1 MPQASNPA
9 PQGADRNPAPHGAD
23 RNPAPLGVH
32 QNHAAGAAGYTE
44 TDGPV
49 VQSIRV
55 AFLVL
60 RVFTVLLALGWATG
74 NMRQVPPGS
83 QAVIFRFGR
92 VVRVQPSGLVLALP
106 RPLETVALLP
116 STERQLVL
124 KIAAPSARIAGIID
138 DMSAAGDLPA
148 DAGLYLTGDNGLVL
162 LDAAITWRIA
172 DAAPYTIA
180 TGTGT
185 DHVLAALRRI
195 FLNAAV
201 QVTASRPLDDFL
213 AVRPERATDPA
224 AQEARNA
231 VRGDLVAAMNRQ
243 LQALAAAGAG
253 LGVEVT
259 RADITALLPPSA
271 KSSFDAV
278 LDATQRAEQGLATA
292 RTEATRTRQQAD
304 RQRDTLLTTAHAS
317 AEERIAAARA
327 TTAAIT
333 ALEAKMNPVT
343 RPSLL
348 DQLYRDRIGAIL
360 AQAGTVNTVDA
371 KSVSR
376 LILPGAQ

>member
-1 MPQASNPA
+1 MPPASSPPRA
-9 PQGADRNPAPHGAD
+9 VADQP
-23 RNPAPLGVH
+23 
-32 QNHAAGAAGYTE
+32 
-44 TDGPV
+44 DGPV
-49 VQSIRV
+49 IQSVQI

-60 RVFTVLLALGWATG
+60 RIATALLALAWATG

-83 QAVIFRFGR
+83 QAVIYRFGR
-92 VVRVQPSGLVLALP
+92 VVRVQQSGLVLALP
-106 RPLETVALLP
+106 RPLETVTLLP

-124 KIAAPSARIAGIID
+124 NIAAPSARIPGILD
-138 DMSAAGDLPA
+138 DMASAADIPA
-148 DAGLYLTGDNGLVL
+148 NAGLYLTGDNSLVL

-172 DAAPYTIA
+172 DASPYIIA
-180 TGTGT
+180 NGGAA
-185 DHVLAALRRI
+185 DHVPAALRRI

-201 QVTASRPLDDFL
+201 QVAASRPLDDFL

-243 LQALAAAGAG
+243 LQALTIAGAG
-253 LGVEVT
+253 LGVEIT
-259 RADITALLPPSA
+259 RADVTALLPPSA

-292 RTEATRTRQQAD
+292 RTEAARTRQQAD
-304 RQRDTLLTTAHAS
+304 RDRDNLLTTAQAS

-327 TTAAIT
+327 TTAAII
-333 ALEAKMNPVT
+333 ALEAKMNPAT

>member
-1 MPQASNPA
+1 MPRASNSAPA
-9 PQGADRNPAPHGAD
+9 A
-23 RNPAPLGVH
+23 
-32 QNHAAGAAGYTE
+32 TE
-44 TDGPV
+44 PPDGPV

-106 RPLETVALLP
+106 RPLENVVLLP
-116 STERQLVL
+116 GTERQLVL
-124 KIAAPSARIAGIID
+124 KVAAPSARIPGIVD
-138 DMSAAGDLPA
+138 DMSGAGDVPA
-148 DAGLYLTGDNGLVL
+148 GAGLYLTGDNGVVL
-162 LDAAITWRIA
+162 LDAAMTWRIE
-172 DAAPYTIA
+172 DAGAYVVA
-180 TGTGT
+180 AA
-185 DHVLAALRRI
+185 HVPAALRRI

-201 QVTASRPLDDFL
+201 QVAASRPLDDFL
-213 AVRPERATDPA
+213 AVRPERAGDPA
-224 AQEARNA
+224 AEAARNA

-243 LQALAAAGAG
+243 LQALTVSGAG
-253 LGVEVT
+253 LGVAVT
-259 RADITALLPPSA
+259 RADVTALLPPSA

-292 RTEATRTRQQAD
+292 RTEAARTRQQAD
-304 RQRDTLLTTAHAS
+304 RQRDSALTTAHAS
-317 AEERIAAARA
+317 AEERIAAARS

-333 ALEAKMNPVT
+333 ALEAKMDPAT
-343 RPSLL
+343 RPALME
-348 DQLYRDRIGAIL
+348 QLYRDRIGAIL